1 MSLQNTRC
9 WLLLPRQPSC
19 PRQGSPS
26 LLETSPGSNLGLA
39 SISSA
44 SVRLAC
50 LGPLGWWCEGFAL
63 PAGNSCFT
71 NCRVNKDKQGSKVPR
86 GPLVHQGPLDQPDPK
101 ESQDVLGQ
109 LDPL

>member
-1 MSLQNTRC
+1 MSLQTIGC

-19 PRQGSPS
+19 PWQGSPS

-50 LGPLGWWCEGFAL
+50 LGPLGWWCEEFAL
-63 PAGNSCFT
+63 PAANSCFT
-71 NCRVNKDKQGSKVPR
+71 NCRVNKDKQGSKVPQ
-86 GPLVHQGPLDQPDPK
+86 GPLVHQDPLDQLDLK